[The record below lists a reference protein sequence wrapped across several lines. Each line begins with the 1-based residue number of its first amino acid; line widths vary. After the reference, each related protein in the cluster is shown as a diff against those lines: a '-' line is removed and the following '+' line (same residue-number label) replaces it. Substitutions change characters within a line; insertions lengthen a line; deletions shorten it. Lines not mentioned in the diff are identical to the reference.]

1 MRPGEMYPCA
11 VGSCRHRIIVQGF
24 ALYITDDEPPTDGVT
39 VAAVAPAGDV
49 GYKIELYAPDGEGGA
64 LRRRAVCSAMLDPEA
79 SPDGAGDIVEVR
91 RGPFGND
98 QVSCPLLDDLS
109 YLFRKALIT
118 TGACMRAEAM
128 QQAQPGVPLRV
139 PEPAELARACEA
151 MMARIDRDTFA
162 ALLEV
167 AQSRQRSRD
176 AAARGDEGGYVH

>member
-118 TGACMRAEAM
+118 TGVCMRAEAM
-128 QQAQPGVPLRV
+128 QKTPPGAPLQVPA
-139 PEPAELARACEA
+139 PIELAHACEA
-151 MMARIDRDTFA
+151 TMAQLDRDLFA

-167 AQSRQRSRD
+167 LRLRRESR
-176 AAARGDEGGYVH
+176 AASSDGGGYVH